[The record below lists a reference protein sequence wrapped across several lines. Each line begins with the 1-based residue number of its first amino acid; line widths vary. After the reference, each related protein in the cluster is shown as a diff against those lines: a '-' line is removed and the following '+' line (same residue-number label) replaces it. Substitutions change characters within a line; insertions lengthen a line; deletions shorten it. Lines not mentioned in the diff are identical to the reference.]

1 MAFFK
6 PALYRYGIYKNVPGT
21 VCLLFPVFYA
31 LYRYPRFFPPSC
43 FFTLKPKVPRALP
56 RQ

>member
-6 PALYRYGIYKNVPGT
+6 LATYRYGIYKNVPGT
-21 VCLLFPVFYA
+21 VCLLSPVFYA
-31 LYRYPRFFPPSC
+31 LYREPRFFPPSC